1 MTKAPR
7 FPRRIDCWM
16 SEAYA
21 DAIEQIADARSVPT
35 SIVVREIIGLYLNHA
50 GLLPQRPARPNGQ
63 QHHEVSL

>member
-1 MTKAPR
+1 
-7 FPRRIDCWM
+7 M